1 MPADVHSK
9 VYILP
14 KFTKRNYAALMK
26 TIYNSH
32 TFEVSDVAKYR
43 HHILVFFYKHGSQA
57 AIDAFGVKR
66 STVYGW
72 KKAYE
77 TSGKR
82 LVSLVPQSTKPR
94 HLRHMNVDPDYAAL
108 IKSFRQ
114 TYGNIS
120 KYKLKLFLDAY
131 AKEHG
136 KDSYGTTK
144 INTIIKRHHY
154 YYDGKKHRRQH
165 KQVLGTRIRYAPK
178 EATPGY
184 IQMDSIILY
193 ILNARYYFM
202 TAIDVVTKF
211 AHCRLV
217 PSLAARHAVTTLQ
230 EFITFYGQPI
240 RIVQS
245 DNGSEFLGD
254 FHTYLVQQ
262 AIDHYFSYPR
272 SPKVNSTVERFNRT
286 VQEEFINRCDE
297 IYYDLPKTRQKL
309 TQYLLWY
316 NQTRPHHSLKLQS
329 PLQYMQQMP

>member
-1 MPADVHSK
+1 MPADVHKK
-9 VYILP
+9 VYCLP
-14 KFTKRNYAALMK
+14 RFTKRNYAWLMK

-32 TFEVSDVAKYR
+32 TFEVSDIAKYR
-43 HHILVFFYKHGSQA
+43 QHILVFFYKHGCQA
-57 AIDAFGVKR
+57 TLDAFGVKR
-66 STVYGW
+66 STVYDW

-94 HLRHMNVDPDYAAL
+94 HVRNMNVDPAYAAL

-136 KDSYGTTK
+136 KVSYGTTK

-154 YYDGKKHRRQH
+154 YYDGKQHRKKS

-178 EATPGY
+178 ETLPGY

-193 ILNARYYFM
+193 VLNVRYCFM

-211 AHCRLV
+211 AHCRMV
-217 PSLAARHAVTTLQ
+217 ASLAARHAVVTLQ
-230 EFITFYGQPI
+230 EFTSQYGQPI
-240 RIVQS
+240 RIVQT

-254 FHTYLVQQ
+254 FHAYLEQQ
-262 AIDHYFSYPR
+262 AIEHYFSYPR

-309 TQYLLWY
+309 THYLLWY
-316 NQTRPHHSLKLQS
+316 NQTRPHHSLKMLS
-329 PLQYMQQMP
+329 PMQFIQQMQ